1 MCGIAGIYSKN
12 GLNKQAQGQL
22 EQARRSLKSR
32 GPDSSGTYIHP
43 QIGLVHT
50 RLAIL
55 DLQSGQQPWR
65 ETDSN
70 ITLIFNGEIYNFADL
85 RNELI
90 AKNHTFSGQS
100 DTEVLAKAYLEWGI
114 DCIEHLRGMFAFALL
129 DPSLDRLW
137 LVRDRLG
144 VKPLYYYHNAENA
157 SFSFA
162 SNVATLLTVD
172 CANPKWDHAAVA
184 HYLMTTRTHLGEKTL
199 FKGISTVQAG
209 EKIQLTLS
217 NGQLRKHRYWRL
229 PKVSPEDKGSAPSF
243 DICAQS
249 IRDDI
254 LAITREQVVSDVPL
268 GIFLSGGLDSSVLAN
283 CLQSQSS
290 EQLHASSIGYQAQCY
305 NEWPDIEKAVQFNQL
320 TWNSVT
326 AQPQDFYPDWNYLI
340 RQKGLPLSTPNEVP
354 IWRLAKSFN
363 RHHTVAITGEGAD
376 EIFGGYAGPTF
387 CAYDYD
393 RSHGLFGG
401 INKQALLRAYGTD
414 QFASRR
420 EHFLHVNSW
429 IKGSQ
434 LAGFVPGLF
443 TNGYDPLL
451 EIHDH
456 YDSEFECLKELSTFD
471 AYLHLHANKNLEC
484 LLNRLDNSTMC
495 ASIEGRVPFTDHRL
509 AEKLFTLPDHYKMQL
524 QTQYPEGA
532 HYNQSS
538 FELIDRGQLRTKR
551 LLRAAFIKRIHPD
564 ILQRPKMSF
573 PVPFIEWF
581 QSQLKE
587 SFRSCLREST
597 ILNQILSPQA
607 IHRILHS
614 ESPINSLEA
623 WPLMNIAL
631 TEKAWN
637 IH

>member
-1 MCGIAGIYSKN
+1 MCGIAGIYRRN
-12 GLNKQAQGQL
+12 GLH
-22 EQARRSLKSR
+22 EQARGQLDQAIRSLKSR
-32 GPDSSGTYIHP
+32 GPDSSGTFMHP

-65 ETDSN
+65 ETASN
-70 ITLIFNGEIYNFADL
+70 ITLIFNGEIYNFAAL

-90 AKNHTFSGQS
+90 AKNHTFTGYS

-129 DPSLDRLW
+129 DPSQDRLW

-144 VKPLYYYHNAENA
+144 VKPLYYHYNVENA

-162 SNVATLLTVD
+162 SNVATLLTIG
-172 CANPKWDHAAVA
+172 CTHPKWDHAAVA
-184 HYLMTTRTHLGEKTL
+184 HYLMTTRTHLGDKTL
-199 FKGISTVQAG
+199 LKGISTVQAG

-217 NGQLRKHRYWRL
+217 NGQVRKHYYWGL
-229 PKVSPEDKGSAPSF
+229 PKVPSEEKESAPSF

-283 CLQSQSS
+283 CLQSQAP
-290 EQLHASSIGYQAQCY
+290 EQVHASSIGYQAQDF
-305 NEWPDIEKAVQFNQL
+305 NELADIEKAVQFNQL
-320 TWNSVT
+320 NWNSVT
-326 AQPQDFYPDWNYLI
+326 AQAQDFYPDWNYLI
-340 RQKGLPLSTPNEVP
+340 RQKGLPLSTPNEIP
-354 IWRLAKSFN
+354 IWRLSRSFH

-393 RSHGLFGG
+393 RSRGLFGG
-401 INKQALLRAYGTD
+401 IDKRALIRAYGSD
-414 QFASRR
+414 QFTCRR

-429 IKGSQ
+429 IKGAQ
-434 LAGFVPGLF
+434 LKELVPGLF
-443 TNGYDPLL
+443 ANGHDPLS
-451 EIHDH
+451 EIHAH
-456 YDSEFECLKELSTFD
+456 YDCEFELLSELSTFD
-471 AYLHLHANKNLEC
+471 AYLHLHANNNLEC
-484 LLNRLDNSTMC
+484 LLNRLDNSTMS
-495 ASIEGRVPFTDHRL
+495 ASIEGRVPYTDHRL
-509 AEKLFTLPDHYKMQL
+509 AEKIFTLPDHYKMQL
-524 QTQYPEGA
+524 QGQTQENA
-532 HYNQSS
+532 HYNYSS
-538 FELIDRGQLRTKR
+538 FELVDRGLLRTKR
-551 LLRAAFIKRIHPD
+551 LLRSAFNQHVHPD

-587 SFRSCLREST
+587 SFHLSLRESPL
-597 ILNQILSPQA
+597 LNQILSQQA
-607 IHRILHS
+607 MQRILYGP
-614 ESPINSLEA
+614 SPINSLEA
-623 WPLMNIAL
+623 WPLMNLAL
-631 TEKAWN
+631 AEKAWN